1 MKHLLALRQA
11 KQEKLDKMNE
21 LLSSATSENRSLS
34 KDEQTSID
42 TFKTENFSNGYDVL
56 VYNFCLAQNNDYDD
70 AVETT
75 YCDGSNTKEA
85 VRLAEAAD
93 VTVLVVG
100 LASEAVSPHDEGEGK
115 DRDSLILPDDQ
126 AS

>member
-1 MKHLLALRQA
+1 MPASRSILESSSSLPTSKRGGTIKLAVMGRNA
-11 KQEKLDKMNE
+11 D
-21 LLSSATSENRSLS
+21 ATTNMQGNYYG
-34 KDEQTSID
+34 DAP
-42 TFKTENFSNGYDVL
+42 YL
-56 VYNFCLAQNNDYDD
+56 VSPLQGLADYDD

-100 LASEAVSPHDEGEGK
+100 LTSEAVSPHDEGEGK
-115 DRDSLILPDDQ
+115 DRESLILPDDQ
-126 AS
+126 AR